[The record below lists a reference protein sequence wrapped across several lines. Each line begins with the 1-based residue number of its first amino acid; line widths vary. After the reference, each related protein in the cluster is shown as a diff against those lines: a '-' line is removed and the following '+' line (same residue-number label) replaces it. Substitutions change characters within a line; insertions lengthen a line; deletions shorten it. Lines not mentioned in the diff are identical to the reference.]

1 MRGPKRMKVE
11 NLAAAMNVEGLDAV
25 VAVMPENVYYITD
38 PLIYTSWT
46 LRERLALVVF
56 PNGREPTM
64 IVCDLEESLVRD
76 ETWIDDVRVYV
87 EFAESPIDVLS
98 DVLQEKGLGDKRIGI
113 EMTYLAAAYYV
124 HLKEHLPKIDL
135 VSSEML
141 FNELRA
147 VKSPEEVAHLKHAA
161 NVTEQAIYEAFAAA
175 SLGSTE
181 KEVADHMNARQLSLG
196 ANENGFC
203 IFGMGQNTLI
213 AHHFA
218 GPKQLEDGDLVGVDI
233 GSRFDG
239 YYSDVAR
246 SAVGGKPSP
255 KQRDTYGKLRDAQRS
270 TIAQIK
276 PGVRACDV
284 YEYCRKA
291 FNDRGLEL
299 TMPHIGHSLGI
310 GIHEYPMIEP
320 GNVAEL
326 REGMI
331 INIEPG
337 HHDVGVGR
345 YSLEDTVHVTARG
358 PVIISDYSDTDELF
372 SIK

>member
-1 MRGPKRMKVE
+1 VRGPKRMKVE
-11 NLAAAMNVEGLDAV
+11 ELVAAMDVEGLDGV
-25 VAVMPENVYYITD
+25 VAVMPESVFYITD

-56 PNGREPTM
+56 PNGGEPTM

-87 EFAESPIDVLS
+87 EFAQSPIDVLS

-113 EMTYLAAAYYV
+113 ETTYLAAAYYV
-124 HLKEHLPKIDL
+124 RLKEHLPKIDL

-147 VKSPEEVAHLKHAA
+147 IKCPEEVAHLKHAA

-175 SLGSTE
+175 SLGTTE

-218 GPKQLEDGDLVGVDI
+218 GPKQLEEGDLVAVDI

-246 SAVGGKPSP
+246 SAVGGKPTP
-255 KQRDTYGKLRDAQRS
+255 KQRDTYRKLREAQRE

-284 YEYCRKA
+284 YNHCSKA
-291 FNDRGLEL
+291 FQERGLTL

-320 GNVAEL
+320 GNVTEL
-326 REGMI
+326 REGMV

-337 HHDVGVGR
+337 YEQPGVGR
-345 YSLEDTVHVTARG
+345 YALEDTVHVTPAG
-358 PVIISDYSDTDELF
+358 PEILSDYSETDELF
-372 SIK
+372 IIN